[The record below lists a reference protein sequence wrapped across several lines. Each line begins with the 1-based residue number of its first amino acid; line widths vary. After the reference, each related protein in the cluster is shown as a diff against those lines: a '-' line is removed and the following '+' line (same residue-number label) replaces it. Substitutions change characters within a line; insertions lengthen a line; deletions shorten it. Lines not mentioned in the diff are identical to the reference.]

1 MNDYSNL
8 SKKEQE
14 DLDKWSRELS
24 IMQYLSLGFFY
35 VCCIITL
42 VFVLLKKV
50 SS

>member
-1 MNDYSNL
+1 MNDYRNL

-24 IMQYLSLGFFY
+24 IMQYLSLGFFCA
-35 VCCIITL
+35 CCVISI

-50 SS
+50 S